1 VCTNEGAAVAEHR
14 DVEDDVRDD
23 AEMLISEERI
33 RAGASTVPVGRA
45 RLQRVVV
52 TERRT
57 IEVDVRHEEIRVVQD
72 AGPEYGELVVD
83 DDRAR
88 ATPWVV
94 LREERIEVVR
104 HLEPIERVRLVLE
117 AVTSETPVTATVRHE
132 VVDLEGDDLPNEG

>member
-1 VCTNEGAAVAEHR
+1 VAEHR
-14 DVEDDVRDD
+14 DVEDDERDD

-57 IEVDVRHEEIRVVQD
+57 IEVDVRHEEIRLVED
-72 AGPEYGELVVD
+72 EGPEYGELLAG

-88 ATPWVV
+88 ATPWVP

-104 HLEPIERVRLVLE
+104 HIEPIERVRLVLDQVAGE
-117 AVTSETPVTATVRHE
+117 VPVTAELRHE
-132 VVDLEGDDLPNEG
+132 VVDVDVDDLRNGA